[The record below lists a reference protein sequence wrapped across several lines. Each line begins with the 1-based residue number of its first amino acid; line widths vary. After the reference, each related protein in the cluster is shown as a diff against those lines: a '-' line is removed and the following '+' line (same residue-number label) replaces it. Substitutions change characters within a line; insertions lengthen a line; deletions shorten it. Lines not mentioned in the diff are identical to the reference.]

1 MSIDDLPPLVSF
13 APESLPQACPG
24 MDVQVKVQANGH
36 ARVRVM
42 VQVEDLRQFQQ
53 LSLFG

>member
-1 MSIDDLPPLVSF
+1 V
-13 APESLPQACPG
+13 
-24 MDVQVKVQANGH
+24 DVQVKVQTSGH
-36 ARVRVM
+36 ARVRVT